1 VKNRKE
7 KNSVKRFIH
16 VGVGGF
22 GRVWVNVLRESKSA
36 KVVAL
41 VDVREDALEAARQA
55 GGYDR
60 RICFKSLEEALSKV
74 EADAIVTSTPPA
86 FHMHDVCAAMKAGLH
101 AITEKPMSDSMESC
115 RAILKTAIET
125 GRSCVV
131 SQNYRYSPA
140 MATVAAIV
148 RSGKLGRIGQV
159 KLDFYMGVDF
169 HGGFR
174 HEMPYPVIIDMSIH
188 HFDLIRYVTGLDPVN
203 VSGAAW
209 NPPWSNYKGDCSSTA
224 LFEMNNGARVL
235 YNASWCAKGAFC
247 DWNGN
252 WQIEG
257 EKGTLLYRKGEIR
270 LLHAPSLYAVKRE
283 EIFPARPL
291 KLQGQTHV
299 LHDFLRAISGN
310 KRAPTDV
317 RDNIHSVAMV
327 FAAVRAMETG
337 RRTPVLDEATKAL
350 VSRIK

>member
-1 VKNRKE
+1 M
-7 KNSVKRFIH
+7 KRFIH

-22 GRVWVNVLRESKSA
+22 GRVWVNVLKQSKSA
-36 KVVAL
+36 KVVGL
-41 VDVREDALEAARQA
+41 VDVRDEALEAACQTA
-55 GGYDR
+55 GYDR
-60 RICFKSLEEALSKV
+60 KICFKSLEEALSRVK
-74 EADAIVTSTPPA
+74 ADAIVTSTPPS
-86 FHMHDVCAAMKAGLH
+86 FHRHDACSAMKAGLD

-115 RAILKTAIET
+115 RAMLKTAIET

-140 MATVAAIV
+140 MATVAQIV

-174 HEMPYPVIIDMSIH
+174 HEMPYPVIIDMAIH
-188 HFDLIRYVTGLDPVN
+188 HFDLIRYITGLNAVA

-209 NPPWSNYKGDCSSTA
+209 NPPWSNYKGNCSSTA

-257 EKGTLLYRKGEIR
+257 EKGTLLYQKGEIR
-270 LLHAPSLYAVKRE
+270 LLHAPTLYAVKRE

-291 KLQGQTHV
+291 KLQGQAHI
-299 LHDFLRAISGN
+299 LHDFLRAASKGSV
-310 KRAPTDV
+310 APTDV
-317 RDNIHSVAMV
+317 RDNIQSVAMV

-337 RRTPVLDEATKAL
+337 RKVKVLDEQTRAL
-350 VSRIK
+350 AGRIK